1 MNRHTCIICK
11 RKRYANKM
19 EKAFLNSYVC
29 NDNLECKQNKEIEI
43 GKQIIVLYGKLK
55 KINKMHLFGK

>member
-1 MNRHTCIICK
+1 
-11 RKRYANKM
+11 M

-29 NDNLECKQNKEIEI
+29 NDNLECKQNEEIEI